1 MVSSKINDEINYL
14 EKKTIDPEDI
24 GYQSSIYEAE
34 IAGLTVEIVIGK
46 EKYTFMKKNVI
57 YYPIYIFA
65 GDTITSQIGL
75 YEIDANAKLS
85 ILDEDG
91 DVDITKVGEPL
102 LYSFATPEYIKKAT
116 SGHVLF
122 REKSDKYENDDS
134 KSKKEQSDENDD
146 ETELSDEDEEESE
159 EKKDEDDDT
168 DLKLP
173 IDSLSKNKVKA
184 DGEIKQGIFTI
195 DKNAKMPA
203 TLQEETLEIAE
214 KMKSEYKASS
224 HNVWIANF
232 LKNNNYNIVQV
243 ESNGDCFF
251 ATIRE
256 AFHQIG
262 HKTTVQQMRALL
274 STELTDEIFQEK
286 RKLFVEFE
294 SEIERLVELMN
305 SLNEMNRGFKKRIKT
320 VTSKSDRDEIIIEVN
335 KIGDL
340 GKQYSYEISE
350 TKKLQARYIGY
361 MRPITS
367 LEKYREYVQ
376 TNHFWADAWAISTLE
391 RLLQIKMII
400 LSKEAYD
407 DGAPKGVMN
416 CGEINKELE
425 MVGETGK
432 AVDFTPKFYI
442 MTSYSGNHYQLV
454 TYKHKRI
461 FSFSEIPYG
470 IKMLIVDRCLEKN
483 SGIYHLIQ
491 DFRNFKSKLGVDSDE
506 EDEDEEE
513 PGDHNMDQLYKKEV
527 TLMFFSKSEKTAL
540 PGKGSHET
548 IQTNRILEFLPLS
561 KIENWRLK
569 LDDSWSDAQ
578 FTVDHH
584 KWASV
589 EHYLQGAKYK
599 KGFPDFYVQFS
610 LDSGSEIST
619 DLATA
624 KAAGESGKLN
634 GKILR
639 PKGVKVDVDYKL
651 GRDIIEREAAVKA
664 KFTQNEDMKQ
674 LLLATNDALLN
685 QYISRKPPAP
695 DTILMKIRADV
706 RSAK

>member
-1 MVSSKINDEINYL
+1 
-14 EKKTIDPEDI
+14 
-24 GYQSSIYEAE
+24 
-34 IAGLTVEIVIGK
+34 
-46 EKYTFMKKNVI
+46 
-57 YYPIYIFA
+57 
-65 GDTITSQIGL
+65 
-75 YEIDANAKLS
+75 
-85 ILDEDG
+85 
-91 DVDITKVGEPL
+91 
-102 LYSFATPEYIKKAT
+102 
-116 SGHVLF
+116 
-122 REKSDKYENDDS
+122 
-134 KSKKEQSDENDD
+134 
-146 ETELSDEDEEESE
+146 
-159 EKKDEDDDT
+159 
-168 DLKLP
+168 
-173 IDSLSKNKVKA
+173 
-184 DGEIKQGIFTI
+184 
-195 DKNAKMPA
+195 
-203 TLQEETLEIAE
+203 
-214 KMKSEYKASS
+214 
-224 HNVWIANF
+224 
-232 LKNNNYNIVQV
+232 
-243 ESNGDCFF
+243 
-251 ATIRE
+251 
-256 AFHQIG
+256 
-262 HKTTVQQMRALL
+262 
-274 STELTDEIFQEK
+274 
-286 RKLFVEFE
+286 
-294 SEIERLVELMN
+294 
-305 SLNEMNRGFKKRIKT
+305 
-320 VTSKSDRDEIIIEVN
+320 
-335 KIGDL
+335 
-340 GKQYSYEISE
+340 
-350 TKKLQARYIGY
+350 

-376 TNHFWADAWAISTLE
+376 TNSFWADAWAISTLE
-391 RLLQIKMII
+391 RLLKIKMII

-416 CGEINKELE
+416 CGEINKGLE
-425 MVGETGK
+425 MIGETGK
-432 AVDFTPKFYI
+432 AVDFVPKFYI

-470 IKMLIVDRCLEKN
+470 IKMLIVDICLEKN

-491 DFRNFKSKLGVDSDE
+491 DVRNFKSKLGVDSDE
-506 EDEDEEE
+506 EDEDGEGENSE
-513 PGDHNMDQLYKKEV
+513 DNGSDHNLDQLYKKEV
-527 TLMFFSKSEKTAL
+527 TLMFFSKSEKKAL

-619 DLATA
+619 DVATA

-639 PKGVKVDVDYKL
+639 PKGVKSDVDYKL
-651 GRDIIEREAAVKA
+651 GRDMIEREVAVKA

-685 QYISRKPPAP
+685 QYISRKPPTP
-695 DTILMKIRADV
+695 DTILMKIRADL